1 MQSPSATLDVAATLS
16 INIQKLLNTPEPGWL
31 RRIALDRVAPPAL
44 FVAAA
49 EHGSFRRAGVHLRS
63 RNRPSAGASGIL
75 KTRSVSR
82 CHPALKRVNLTL
94 AGQRF
99 LNRTRQALDQI
110 REGNRR
116 SGYARA
122 RRGRPLEDW
131 PVLPTCPPAFCA
143 TCSRPMT
150 AAMREF
156 HIDFVEAPAESHAAA
171 IRRFDLD
178 AAFVLGRQSWPDCDA
193 ISSWSETLLFALPR
207 LHPLVQRDV
216 LSWRDLVDET
226 FLVRTEGSGNEVRGF
241 LERKFRELDISPRIS
256 TQQVARYSLL
266 GLVATGRGI
275 VPVLESETV
284 IGLPEVVFRPLA
296 GEAIPFS
303 VSIPQE

>member
-1 MQSPSATLDVAATLS
+1 MAAPFSTS
-16 INIQKLLNTPEPGWL
+16 IEL
-31 RRIALDRVAPPAL
+31 RHLRY

-49 EHGSFRRAGVHLRS
+49 EHGSFRKAGVALEVKES
-63 RNRPSAGASGIL
+63 SIS
-75 KTRSVSR
+75 RSVRDLEDEIGVSLFIR
-82 CHPALKRVNLTL
+82 HSSGVNLTL

-110 REGNRR
+110 REATVEAAALGR
-116 SGYARA
+116 SEEGHLKVGLFSNLSSGFLRDLFQTYDSRYA
-122 RRGRPLEDW
+122 G
-131 PVLPTCPPAFCA
+131 V
-143 TCSRPMT
+143 
-150 AAMREF
+150 

-193 ISSWSETLLFALPR
+193 ISSWSEPLLFALPR

-303 VSIPQE
+303 VIYSPRNDNPAVRTLLSLTRKMTQERAAAR